1 MHKEM
6 TMSEKRP
13 YKRKQFYIKKD
24 YQLIFILKFCFIILV
39 GAFIS
44 TGLLFLFSQG
54 TLTSSFEHSRLLVR
68 DTSFAILP
76 AAILTNIITLILI
89 TLATIVVVLFISHKI
104 AGPMFRFEKDLNEIG
119 QGDLTK
125 KVTLR
130 KKDQFTDMADS
141 LNNMTT
147 NLHDKVLAV
156 QTEVEQLLESA
167 SKQKAPER
175 LIGGLNHLHQSI
187 HKHFKI

>member
-6 TMSEKRP
+6 TMSEKRL
-13 YKRKQFYIKKD
+13 YKRKQLYIKKD
-24 YQLIFILKFCFIILV
+24 YQLRFILKFCLIILA

-54 TLTSSFEHSRLLVR
+54 TLTSSFEHSRLVVKN
-68 DTSFAILP
+68 TSFAILP

-89 TLATIVVVLFISHKI
+89 TLASIVVVLFISHKI

-119 QGDLTK
+119 QGEFTK
-125 KVTLR
+125 KITLR
-130 KKDQFTDMADS
+130 KKDQFTDMADN

-147 NLHDKVLAV
+147 NLHDKVLAI

-167 SKQKAPER
+167 SKHKTPE

>member
-1 MHKEM
+1 
-6 TMSEKRP
+6 MSEKRP

-24 YQLIFILKFCFIILV
+24 YQLRFILKFCLIILV

-68 DTSFAILP
+68 NTSFAILP

-89 TLATIVVVLFISHKI
+89 TLASIVVVLFISHKI

-147 NLHDKVLAV
+147 NLHGKVLAI

-167 SKQKAPER
+167 SKQKAPEK
-175 LIGGLNHLHQSI
+175 LIEGLNHLHQSI